1 MLTCIPGIC
10 IAKKEGERGDL
21 LEAYGPACLSGVSRG
36 KQQRDPASN
45 YKKGKN

>member
-10 IAKKEGERGDL
+10 IAKNEDEIGDL
-21 LEAYGPACLSGVSRG
+21 LEAGPACLSGISSG

-45 YKKGKN
+45 YKTGKN